1 MSKSAAFSH
10 WSVLCVSTP
19 QLLCGQTAKSLAILS
34 TKMQMKVA
42 MKLNVNKPNHMCTV
56 WVVSVEGACF
66 FILYSFFYMFAIFLN
81 FKVINENQKF
91 FK

>member
-1 MSKSAAFSH
+1 MSKSAAFSQ
-10 WSVLCVSTP
+10 WSILCVSAP

-42 MKLNVNKPNHMCTV
+42 MKLSVNKPNHMCTM

-66 FILYSFFYMFAIFLN
+66 FILIVFYMFAIFLN

-91 FK
+91 